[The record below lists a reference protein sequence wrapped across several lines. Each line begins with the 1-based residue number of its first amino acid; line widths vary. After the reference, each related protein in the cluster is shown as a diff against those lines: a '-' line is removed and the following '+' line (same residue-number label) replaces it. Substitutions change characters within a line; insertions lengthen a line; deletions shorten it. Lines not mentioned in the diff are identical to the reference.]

1 MLVEERAASYV
12 RSLIRD
18 EDDIVEEIGKQAI
31 ADFVPII
38 RPETREFLKVLFKQ
52 KKPLRVLEIG
62 TAVGYS
68 AICMSRWLP
77 KDGHITTIENYPPR
91 IEQAKE
97 NFVKAGAE
105 SRITLLEGDA
115 KDVLKELTGC
125 YDFIFMDAAK
135 GQYLHFLDDVLR
147 LLAPEGVLVSDN
159 VLQEGEILESHFT
172 VPKRNRTIHHRLRE
186 YLYTIKNHP
195 ILDTAVLTVGDGM
208 AVSVKKN
215 ESGE

>member
-12 RSLIRD
+12 RSLIQD
-18 EDDIVEEIGKQAI
+18 EDEVVEQIGRQAI

-38 RPETREFLKVLFKQ
+38 RPETRELLKVLIKKQ
-52 KKPLRVLEIG
+52 KPKQILEIG

-68 AICMSRWLP
+68 AICMSRWLEE
-77 KDGHITTIENYPPR
+77 GAHITTIENYPPR
-91 IEQAKE
+91 IEEAKK
-97 NFVKAGAE
+97 NFVKAKAE
-105 SRITLLEGDA
+105 ETITLLEGDA
-115 KDVLKELTGC
+115 QEILKTLTGC

-147 LLAPEGVLVSDN
+147 LLTSNGMLVSDN

-172 VPKRNRTIHHRLRE
+172 VPRRNRTIHHRLRE

-195 ILDTAVLTVGDGM
+195 LLDTAILTVGDGM
-208 AVSVKKN
+208 AISVKK
-215 ESGE
+215 SKDGE

>member
-77 KDGHITTIENYPPR
+77 QDGHITTIENYPPR

-115 KDVLKELTGC
+115 NDVLKELTGC

>member
-12 RSLIRD
+12 RSLIHD

-31 ADFVPII
+31 TDFVPII

-77 KDGHITTIENYPPR
+77 EDGHITTIENYPPR

-135 GQYLHFLDDVLR
+135 GQYLHFFDDVLR

>member
-18 EDDIVEEIGKQAI
+18 EDAVVEMIGKQAL
-31 ADFVPII
+31 AEYVPII
-38 RPETREFLKVLFKQ
+38 RPETREVLKVLIKQ
-52 KKPLRVLEIG
+52 NRPLCVLEIG

-77 KDGHITTIENYPPR
+77 VDGRITTIENYPPR
-91 IEQAKE
+91 IAKAKE
-97 NFVKAGAE
+97 NFVLAGVE
-105 SRITLLEGDA
+105 SKITLLEGDA
-115 KDVLKELTGC
+115 KDVLKGLTGC

-135 GQYLHFLDDVLR
+135 GQYLHFLDDVFR
-147 LLAPEGVLVSDN
+147 LLAPNGTLVTDN

-195 ILDTAVLTVGDGM
+195 MLDTAVLTVGDGM
-208 AVSVKKN
+208 AISVKKSEN
-215 ESGE
+215 GE